1 MTLEGKVVI
10 VTGASRGIGKALAVG
25 FAKEGA
31 RVVACARTVRP
42 GSGTA
47 AGSLEETVGQI
58 TKAGGTVLAVP
69 CDVSQVEEVK
79 ALVDITLTDIGPVD
93 VLINNAGVELSGPI
107 SEFSVQD
114 FDTVMAVNV
123 RGPFLLCKYV
133 LPGMMERGTGSVIN
147 ISSRSA
153 IWETANS
160 LAYGPS
166 KAALDRFTL
175 NLAKDMEPYNIAVNA
190 LGAGLVASEM
200 TLDWDPSKDIW
211 GRTPEPP
218 EVLLPATLWLAQQD
232 ASAFTGR
239 IVHRDEFQSKWP

>member
-1 MTLEGKVVI
+1 MTLQGRVVI

-25 FAKEGA
+25 FAREGA
-31 RVVACARTVRP
+31 KVVACARTVQP

-47 AGSLEETVGQI
+47 AGSLEETVSQI
-58 TKAGGTVLAVP
+58 TQAGGTAVAVP
-69 CDVSQVEEVK
+69 CDVSQVEDVK
-79 ALVDITLTDIGPVD
+79 ALVDMTLTDVGPVD
-93 VLINNAGVELSGPI
+93 VLINNAGVGISGPI
-107 SEFSVQD
+107 AKFSVQD

-133 LPGMMERGTGSVIN
+133 LPGMMERRKGNVIN

-153 IWETANS
+153 NWETADS

-175 NLAKDMEPYNIAVNA
+175 NLAKDMGPYNIAVNA
-190 LGAGLVASEM
+190 IGAGLVTSEM

-218 EVLLPATLWLAQQD
+218 EVMLPATLWLARQD
-232 ASAFTGR
+232 ASTFTGR
-239 IVHRDEFQSKWP
+239 IVHRDEFRSTWP